1 MQEVKE
7 SEEWEAVR
15 MSILSIGM
23 EKGME
28 KGMERGI
35 EVAKKVLRLSAQ
47 GMTPEEIARR
57 LELPLGKVKQIIE

>member
-1 MQEVKE
+1 
-7 SEEWEAVR
+7 

-23 EKGME
+23 DK
-28 KGMERGI
+28 GI

-57 LELPLGKVKQIIE
+57 LGIPLEKVKQIIE

>member
-1 MQEVKE
+1 
-7 SEEWEAVR
+7 

-57 LELPLGKVKQIIE
+57 LGIPLERVKQIIE

>member
-23 EKGME
+23 DK
-28 KGMERGI
+28 GI

-57 LELPLGKVKQIIE
+57 LGIPLEKVKQIIE

>member
-1 MQEVKE
+1 
-7 SEEWEAVR
+7 

-23 EKGME
+23 DKE
-28 KGMERGI
+28 I

-57 LELPLGKVKQIIE
+57 LGIPLEKVKQIIE